1 MQLNHH
7 QPHVEDATKG
17 VAASRSIVFESLTA
31 PYNELQGISRKVG
44 GGGQAEGGGVD
55 KLCRRQVGGI
65 VNGYQAMKVEL

>member
-31 PYNELQGISRKVG
+31 PYNELQGIRRKVG
-44 GGGQAEGGGVD
+44 GGGQGGGGWINYAED
-55 KLCRRQVGGI
+55 R
-65 VNGYQAMKVEL
+65 